1 MTFVLVSPN
10 GDRRFSVGS
19 DDTLVVGRDVGCD
32 VPILEQGV
40 SRRHAELRASSD
52 GVRITDLGSRN
63 GTWINGH
70 RISERIASPNDSISF
85 GSVKFLLLRETD
97 AINVTATTM
106 IPLDGSATMMR
117 ERVMPSNE
125 DAVTE
130 IAGRR
135 FSQLVTIAQRLGGG
149 GSVDELLTTIVDGL
163 FDAFDADR
171 VAIVMTAE
179 DGSLDTRVARDRTG
193 GEVGRSTPRAI
204 AKGVAERQRALLTHD
219 ARADERTA
227 GESVIVQEVRSAM
240 AVPLLDDKRV
250 TLGVLYVDN
259 LRNVNAFS
267 EDDLAFLVAFAGI
280 AAVAV
285 DREYTLERLR
295 KAARVRENF
304 ERYFTP
310 QLADRIASETGIVA
324 PGGVRRHVV
333 VLFSDIR
340 GFTPI
345 AESLAPMKL
354 AAQLNEYFG
363 VMVDCIFRH
372 EGALDKFIGD
382 ALMAYWGIPA
392 ASDQDAA
399 RALLAAQDM
408 QRNLAVLNTRWKTEG
423 RPVLTA
429 GIGLHAG
436 EAFIGNIG
444 SPRRLEY
451 TLIGDT
457 VNVTSKL
464 CAEAKGGEILLSD
477 SVHSALQSTEG
488 LELRNDLT
496 LARSSSRIG
505 VYGTAAE

>member
-1 MTFVLVSPN
+1 M
-10 GDRRFSVGS
+10 
-19 DDTLVVGRDVGCD
+19 
-32 VPILEQGV
+32 
-40 SRRHAELRASSD
+40 
-52 GVRITDLGSRN
+52 
-63 GTWINGH
+63 
-70 RISERIASPNDSISF
+70 
-85 GSVKFLLLRETD
+85 
-97 AINVTATTM
+97 
-106 IPLDGSATMMR
+106 
-117 ERVMPSNE
+117 
-125 DAVTE
+125 
-130 IAGRR
+130 
-135 FSQLVTIAQRLGGG
+135 
-149 GSVDELLTTIVDGL
+149 
-163 FDAFDADR
+163 
-171 VAIVMTAE
+171 
-179 DGSLDTRVARDRTG
+179 
-193 GEVGRSTPRAI
+193 
-204 AKGVAERQRALLTHD
+204 
-219 ARADERTA
+219 
-227 GESVIVQEVRSAM
+227 IVQEVRSAM

-392 ASDQDAA
+392 ASEHDAT

-408 QRNLAVLNTRWKTEG
+408 QRNLAVLNTRWRTEG
-423 RPVLTA
+423 RPILTA

-457 VNVTSKL
+457 VNVTNKL
-464 CAEAKGGEILLSD
+464 CAEARGGEILLSD
-477 SVHSALQSTEG
+477 SVRNQLRSPEG
-488 LELRNDLT
+488 LVRRNDLT

-505 VYGTAAE
+505 VYGTIAD